1 MKPSHATVGSPV
13 IPTTTTPLPA
23 QSPAVAPEGDGKPVF
38 GLPTPTEA
46 AKPQKAKARG
56 LGSLSTGL
64 QAMANIETI
73 MTHTPKAEHLKVYQW
88 FIAEYGPKTMQL
100 HPALTE

>member
-1 MKPSHATVGSPV
+1 MKPSNA
-13 IPTTTTPLPA
+13 PTANTTPPA
-23 QSPAVAPEGDGKPVF
+23 AQEGIAKPVF
-38 GLPTPTEA
+38 GLPTPTETP
-46 AKPQKAKARG
+46 KPQKAKARG
-56 LGSLSTGL
+56 LASLSTAL